1 LNKENFTLNFGLDKF
16 FDSIVYHHRKNMY
29 NSIFPDSDATINRDI
44 LDIGSTS
51 DTGKSSNAFLYFFPK
66 SKIISISDQVIKNE
80 TKLKFPNVDFVL
92 GDGLSLN
99 YPSNKFDLVFSNAVL
114 EHVGKYENV
123 KKFILE
129 AYRVSREDVI
139 LITPN
144 RWFPLETHTKIVLLH
159 WLPKQVFRKFIRL
172 LGMDFFSKEENLN
185 LLSCRDL
192 KKILASTGIQGYK
205 IQNLRFMGLKSN
217 IVVRLRKEESL
228 R

>member
-1 LNKENFTLNFGLDKF
+1 LNKENFTLNFGLNKF
-16 FDSIVYHHRKNMY
+16 FDFIVYHHRKNMY
-29 NSIFPDSDATINRDI
+29 NSIFPDSDATINRDV

-66 SKIISISDQVIKNE
+66 SKIISVSDQVITNE

-92 GDGLSLN
+92 GDGLSLD
-99 YPSNKFDLVFSNAVL
+99 YSSNKFDLVFSNAVL

-123 KKFILE
+123 ERFILE
-129 AYRVSREDVI
+129 AYRVSRKDVI

-144 RWFPLETHTKIVLLH
+144 RWFPLETHTKILLLH

-172 LGMDFFSKEENLN
+172 LGMDFFSREENLN
-185 LLSCRDL
+185 LLSRKDL
-192 KKILASTGIQGYK
+192 KKILASTGIQSYK
-205 IQNLRFMGLKSN
+205 IHNLRFMGLPSN
-217 IVVRLRKEESL
+217 IVLRLKKEESL

>member
-1 LNKENFTLNFGLDKF
+1 
-16 FDSIVYHHRKNMY
+16 MY
-29 NSIFPDSDATINRDI
+29 NSIFPDSDATINRDV

-66 SKIISISDQVIKNE
+66 SKIISVSDQVITNE

-92 GDGLSLN
+92 GDGLSLD
-99 YPSNKFDLVFSNAVL
+99 YSSNKFDLVFSNAVL

-123 KKFILE
+123 ERFILE
-129 AYRVSREDVI
+129 AYRVSRKDVI

-144 RWFPLETHTKIVLLH
+144 RWFPLETHTKILLLH

-172 LGMDFFSKEENLN
+172 LGMDFFSREENLN
-185 LLSCRDL
+185 LLSRKDL
-192 KKILASTGIQGYK
+192 KKILASTGIQSYK
-205 IQNLRFMGLKSN
+205 IHNLRFMGLPSN
-217 IVVRLRKEESL
+217 IVLILKKEESL